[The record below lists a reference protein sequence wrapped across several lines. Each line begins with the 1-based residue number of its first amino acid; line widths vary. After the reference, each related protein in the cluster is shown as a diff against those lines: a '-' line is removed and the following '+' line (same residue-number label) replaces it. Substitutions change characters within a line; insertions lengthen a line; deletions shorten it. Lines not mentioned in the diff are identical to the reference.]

1 MVVAFGRKVWHNRAV
16 KVGVDLRVCVANEQG
31 AWCGKC
37 RRDERG
43 RMVDEDEEV

>member
-1 MVVAFGRKVWHNRAV
+1 MRLGGKCGIIGAV
-16 KVGVDLRVCVANEQG
+16 KVGVELRVCVANEQG
-31 AWCGKC
+31 VWCGKC